1 MAYTNIDDPSAYFH
15 TQLYTSDSGNTQS
28 ITNNANAGN
37 FKPDFIWAK
46 SRADIGGYEISHD
59 LVDSSRGRAASLHSD
74 TAGAETTASQ
84 TNYDLISFDTNGFT
98 TGAPENTNSL
108 GGGAV
113 GKVAWQWKAN
123 GGTTASNTDGSI
135 TSTVQA
141 NQDAGFSIVTYTTA
155 GSTATIGHG
164 LGAKPDVILLKKR
177 NGAISWYVRHVS
189 TGTSY
194 LNLNLTSAA
203 AANPTA
209 TWTTTEPTTSVYS
222 IGTST
227 DFNISGGEYVA
238 YAFAEKQGY
247 SKFGKY
253 VGNGD
258 VNGTFVYTGFKPA
271 FVMIKNASATES
283 WVIYDTKRNSYNP
296 TDLKLSPDTAD
307 SENNNSAIGGAAY
320 NNIDILSNGFKC
332 VKNNAATNGSGNTLI
347 YMAFAENPFVT
358 STGIPTT
365 AR

>member
-1 MAYTNIDDPSAYFH
+1 MAYTNIDDPSAYFQ
-15 TQLYTSDSGNTQS
+15 TKLWTGNASSNEITFDGNSDLQ
-28 ITNNANAGN
+28 A
-37 FKPDFIWAK
+37 DWIWHK
-46 SRADIGGYEISHD
+46 EP
-59 LVDSSRGRAASLHSD
+59 
-74 TAGAETTASQ
+74 
-84 TNYDLISFDTNGFT
+84 NDTNGWHQT
-98 TGAPENTNSL
+98 DTSIGIANYLASESSAAEYGVGSAYVSAIGSNSITY
-108 GGGAV
+108 GSGDSSFNSNS
-113 GKVAWQWKAN
+113 VAQATWAWKAN

-141 NQDAGFSIVTYTTA
+141 NTDAGFSIVTYTTA

-177 NGAISWYVRHVS
+177 NGAISWYVRHIS

-222 IGTST
+222 IGTSS
-227 DFNISGGEYVA
+227 DFNVNGGEYVA
-238 YAFAEKQGY
+238 YCFASKQGY

-253 VGNGD
+253 TGAGS
-258 VNGTFVYTGFKPA
+258 GSPFVYTGFKPA
-271 FVMIKNASATES
+271 LVICKRTDAANDWGIVDNKRGYNGGTETLFADLTNAES
-283 WVIYDTKRNSYNP
+283 STYTL
-296 TDLKLSPDTAD
+296 DL
-307 SENNNSAIGGAAY
+307 
-320 NNIDILSNGFKC
+320 LSNGFRPAS
-332 VKNNAATNGSGNTLI
+332 NHSIFNQSSGSYI
-347 YMAFAENPFVT
+347 YMAFAENPFTT

>member
-1 MAYTNIDDPSAYFH
+1 MAYTNIDDPSAYFQ
-15 TQLYTSDSGNTQS
+15 TLLWTGNSTDGRALTNDGNSDLQPDWVWLKNR
-28 ITNNANAGN
+28 NAGYN
-37 FKPDFIWAK
+37 HF
-46 SRADIGGYEISHD
+46 
-59 LVDSSRGRAASLHSD
+59 LTDSSRGNTKVLFSD
-74 TAGAETTASQ
+74 LTNAEGTYT
-84 TNYDLISFDTNGFT
+84 DMVESFDTNGFT
-98 TGAPENTNSL
+98 VGFDGSQVPNFNGNTF
-108 GGGAV
+108 V
-113 GKVAWQWKAN
+113 GWQWKAN
-123 GGTTASNTDGSI
+123 GGTTSSNTDGSI

-141 NQDAGFSIVTYTTA
+141 NTDAGFSIVTYTTA

-203 AANPTA
+203 VSNPAA

-238 YAFAEKQGY
+238 YCFAEKQGY

-253 VGNGD
+253 VGNGS
-258 VNGTFVYTGFKPA
+258 NSGPFVWTGFKPA
-271 FVMIKNASATES
+271 FVMVKNTNATYDWRMNGPDGVFLSANTS
-283 WVIYDTKRNSYNP
+283 GAVYD
-296 TDLKLSPDTAD
+296 SPP
-307 SENNNSAIGGAAY
+307 GP
-320 NNIDILSNGFKC
+320 IDRLSNGFKIRGGDD
-332 VKNNAATNGSGNTLI
+332 VRQSGSTFI

>member
-1 MAYTNIDDPSAYFH
+1 MAYTTIDDPSAYF
-15 TQLYTSDSGNTQS
+15 QAKGYAGNSVDNTA
-28 ITNNANAGN
+28 ITNDGN
-37 FKPDFIWAK
+37 SNLQPDLIWFARYDTPGDK
-46 SRADIGGYEISHD
+46 F
-59 LVDSSRGRAASLHSD
+59 LLNSSRGVTKFLISSGTD
-74 TAGAETTASQ
+74 AEGTSTS
-84 TNYDLISFDTNGFT
+84 IVKSFDTNGFSV
-98 TGAPENTNSL
+98 GTNSNSNSSSSNY
-108 GGGAV
+108 
-113 GKVAWQWKAN
+113 VAWQWKAN
-123 GGTTASNTDGSI
+123 GGTTSSNTDGSI

-203 AANPTA
+203 VSNPTA

-222 IGTST
+222 IGTSS
-227 DFNISGGEYVA
+227 DFNINGGEYLA
-238 YAFAEKQGY
+238 YCFAEKQGF

-253 VGNGD
+253 VGNGSTD
-258 VNGTFVYTGFKPA
+258 GSFIYTGFKPA
-271 FVMIKNASATES
+271 VIILKRTDSAKNWNIITGATIQENVIDERFNLNLGNIQSVSDWADFV
-283 WVIYDTKRNSYNP
+283 
-296 TDLKLSPDTAD
+296 
-307 SENNNSAIGGAAY
+307 
-320 NNIDILSNGFKC
+320 SNGFKLRTT
-332 VKNNAATNGSGNTLI
+332 NAAINASGGTYI
-347 YMAFAENPFVT
+347 YMAFAENPFTT

>member
-1 MAYTNIDDPSAYFH
+1 MAYTNIDDPSAHFQAKGYA
-15 TQLYTSDSGNTQS
+15 GNSVDNTA
-28 ITNNANAGN
+28 ITNDGN
-37 FKPDFIWAK
+37 
-46 SRADIGGYEISHD
+46 SD
-59 LVDSSRGRAASLHSD
+59 L
-74 TAGAETTASQ
+74 Q
-84 TNYDLISFDTNGFT
+84 PDLIWFARYDTPADKFLLNSSTGVTKFLISSGTSAEGTSTSLLKSFDTNGFSVGT
-98 TGAPENTNSL
+98 NSNTNSSSSNY
-108 GGGAV
+108 
-113 GKVAWQWKAN
+113 VAWQWKAN
-123 GGTTASNTDGSI
+123 GGTTSSNTDGSI

-203 AANPTA
+203 VSNPTA

-222 IGTST
+222 IGTSS
-227 DFNISGGEYVA
+227 DFNINGGEYLA
-238 YAFAEKQGY
+238 YCFAEKQGY

-253 VGNGD
+253 VGNGSTD
-258 VNGTFVYTGFKPA
+258 GSFIYTGFKPA
-271 FVMIKNASATES
+271 VVILKRTDSAKNWNIITGATIQENVIDERFNLNLGNIQSVSDWADFV
-283 WVIYDTKRNSYNP
+283 
-296 TDLKLSPDTAD
+296 
-307 SENNNSAIGGAAY
+307 
-320 NNIDILSNGFKC
+320 SNGFKLRTT
-332 VKNNAATNGSGNTLI
+332 NAAINASGGTYI
-347 YMAFAENPFVT
+347 YMAFAENPFTT

>member
-1 MAYTNIDDPSAYFH
+1 MAYTNIDDPSAYFQ
-15 TQLYTSDSGNTQS
+15 TLLWTGNSTDGRALTNDGNSDLQPDWVWLKNR
-28 ITNNANAGN
+28 NAGYN
-37 FKPDFIWAK
+37 HF
-46 SRADIGGYEISHD
+46 
-59 LVDSSRGRAASLHSD
+59 LTDSSRGNTKVLFSD
-74 TAGAETTASQ
+74 LTNAEGTYT
-84 TNYDLISFDTNGFT
+84 DMVESFDTNGFT
-98 TGAPENTNSL
+98 VGFDGSQVPNFNGNTF
-108 GGGAV
+108 V
-113 GKVAWQWKAN
+113 GWQWKAN
-123 GGTTASNTDGSI
+123 GGTTSSNTDGSI

-141 NQDAGFSIVTYTTA
+141 NTDAGFSIVTYTTA

-203 AANPTA
+203 VSNPAA

-238 YAFAEKQGY
+238 YCFASKQGF

-253 VGNGD
+253 VGNGNA
-258 VNGTFVYTGFKPA
+258 NGPFIYTGFKPA
-271 FVMIKNASATES
+271 FVLVKSSSATHNWHILDNKRDPEN
-283 WVIYDTKRNSYNP
+283 VVDKYVNPDNAAAEDTF
-296 TDLKLSPDTAD
+296 TFGDF
-307 SENNNSAIGGAAY
+307 
-320 NNIDILSNGFKC
+320 LSNGFKWRSS
-332 VKNNAATNGSGNTLI
+332 SGTSFNESGTSYI

>member
-1 MAYTNIDDPSAYFH
+1 MAYTTIDDPSAYF
-15 TQLYTSDSGNTQS
+15 QAKGYAGNSVDNTA
-28 ITNNANAGN
+28 ITNDGN
-37 FKPDFIWAK
+37 SNLQP
-46 SRADIGGYEISHD
+46 
-59 LVDSSRGRAASLHSD
+59 
-74 TAGAETTASQ
+74 
-84 TNYDLISFDTNGFT
+84 DLIWFARYDTPGDKFLLNSSTGVTKFLISSGTDAEGTSTSIVKSFDTNGFSV
-98 TGAPENTNSL
+98 GTNSNSNSSSSNY
-108 GGGAV
+108 
-113 GKVAWQWKAN
+113 VAWQWKAN
-123 GGTTASNTDGSI
+123 GGTTSSNTDGSI

-203 AANPTA
+203 VSNPTA

-222 IGTST
+222 IGTSS
-227 DFNISGGEYVA
+227 DFNINGGEYLA
-238 YAFAEKQGY
+238 YCFAEKQGY

-253 VGNGD
+253 VGNGSTD
-258 VNGTFVYTGFKPA
+258 GSFIYTGFKPA
-271 FVMIKNASATES
+271 VVILKRTDSAKNWNIITGATIQENVIDERFNLNLGNIQSVSDWADFV
-283 WVIYDTKRNSYNP
+283 
-296 TDLKLSPDTAD
+296 
-307 SENNNSAIGGAAY
+307 
-320 NNIDILSNGFKC
+320 SNGFKLRTT
-332 VKNNAATNGSGNTLI
+332 NAAINASGGTYI
-347 YMAFAENPFVT
+347 YMAFAENPFTT

>member
-1 MAYTNIDDPSAYFH
+1 MAYTNIDDPSAHFQAKGYA
-15 TQLYTSDSGNTQS
+15 GNSVDNTA
-28 ITNNANAGN
+28 ITNDGN
-37 FKPDFIWAK
+37 SNLQPDLIWFARYDTPGDK
-46 SRADIGGYEISHD
+46 F
-59 LVDSSRGRAASLHSD
+59 LLNSSRGVTKFLISSGTSAEGTSTSL
-74 TAGAETTASQ
+74 
-84 TNYDLISFDTNGFT
+84 LKSFDTNGFSVGT
-98 TGAPENTNSL
+98 NSNTNSSSSNY
-108 GGGAV
+108 
-113 GKVAWQWKAN
+113 VAWQWKAN
-123 GGTTASNTDGSI
+123 GGTTSSNTDGSI

-203 AANPTA
+203 VSNPTA

-222 IGTST
+222 IGTSS
-227 DFNISGGEYVA
+227 DFNINGGEYLA
-238 YAFAEKQGY
+238 YCFAEKQGF

-253 VGNGD
+253 VGNGSTD
-258 VNGTFVYTGFKPA
+258 GSFIYTGFKPA
-271 FVMIKNASATES
+271 VIILKRTDSAKNWNIITGATIQKNVIDERFNLNLGNIQSEGDWADFV
-283 WVIYDTKRNSYNP
+283 
-296 TDLKLSPDTAD
+296 
-307 SENNNSAIGGAAY
+307 
-320 NNIDILSNGFKC
+320 SNGFKLRTT
-332 VKNNAATNGSGNTLI
+332 NAAINASGGTYI
-347 YMAFAENPFVT
+347 YMAFAENPFTT